1 MDRKLLLAMLLAG
14 LLLSAPFVRG
24 DEEDYEDDSEEAAD
38 EKKDSDEEPHVKVL
52 TTKNWDETVGKA
64 KYALVEFYAPW
75 CGHCQKL
82 KPEYSKAATSVN
94 EHDATIIIGKVDA
107 TQEADLGQKYGVNG
121 YPTIKWFVDGEVAM
135 DYSGSRD
142 AEGIVRWVKK
152 KTGPA
157 AADLADKAALTAAEK
172 EAEVIVLGYFTEA
185 KGDAYD
191 AFISVAQKSEDA
203 AFVQTTKKDVAKA
216 AGLSAPGVA
225 VITNFEGEERAAVPL
240 KGDVTKESIEELLKS
255 EKLPAVIEFTDKNS
269 QKIFSA
275 GIERQLLLVAKE
287 ADLKASAK
295 LMKAYRAAALANK
308 GKLVFVTVNADG
320 TSKDPVMNFFGLKE
334 TDAPTLVGFE
344 MAKNKKFRLREDLTE
359 KSITKFA
366 TGLVDGSVEPEYKS
380 APIPDEPT
388 DGGVT
393 VVVGKNFDSIVK
405 DKTKDVLLEVYA
417 PWCGH
422 CKSLEPIYKKL
433 AKRFAKFDS
442 VVIAKMDGTEN
453 EHADVDVKG
462 FPTILF
468 FPADA
473 DKKAINF
480 EGGDRSLKA
489 LTKFIKKNAKKSFE
503 LPKKAK
509 KDGEDEEEKEVK
521 DEL

>member
-1 MDRKLLLAMLLAG
+1 
-14 LLLSAPFVRG
+14 
-24 DEEDYEDDSEEAAD
+24 
-38 EKKDSDEEPHVKVL
+38 
-52 TTKNWDETVGKA
+52 
-64 KYALVEFYAPW
+64 
-75 CGHCQKL
+75 
-82 KPEYSKAATSVN
+82 
-94 EHDATIIIGKVDA
+94 
-107 TQEADLGQKYGVNG
+107 
-121 YPTIKWFVDGEVAM
+121 
-135 DYSGSRD
+135 
-142 AEGIVRWVKK
+142 VKK
-152 KTGPA
+152 KTGPP

-172 EAEVIVLGYFTEA
+172 DAEVIVLGYFTET

-216 AGLSAPGVA
+216 AGLSSPGVV
-225 VITNFEGEERAAVPL
+225 VITNFEGEERASVPL
-240 KGDVTKESIEELLKS
+240 KGDVTVKSIEDHLKA

-275 GIERQLLLVAKE
+275 GIEKQLLLVAK
-287 ADLKASAK
+287 ADDLKATGK
-295 LMKAYRAAALANK
+295 LIKAYKSAAVANK
-308 GKLVFVTVNADG
+308 GKLVFVTVDADG
-320 TSKDPVMNFFGLKE
+320 SSKDPVMNFFGLKE
-334 TDAPTLVGFE
+334 ADAPVLVGFE
-344 MAKNKKFRLREDLTE
+344 MAKNRKYRLHEDLSE

-366 TGLVDGSVEPEYKS
+366 KGLLDGSVQPEYKS
-380 APIPDEPT
+380 AAIPDEPT

-393 VVVGKNFDSIVK
+393 VVVGKNFDEIVK
-405 DKTKDVLLEVYA
+405 NKDKDVLLEVYA

-422 CKSLEPIYKKL
+422 CKALEPVYKKL
-433 AKRFAKFDS
+433 AKRFAKVDS

-473 DKKAINF
+473 EKKPVSF

-489 LTKFIKKNAKKSFE
+489 LTKFIKKNAKKTFE
-503 LPKKAK
+503 LPKKTK
-509 KDGEDEEEKEVK
+509 KDKDEDEEKEVK